1 MLKTYKGRNEK
12 LSNELNNYG
21 GLIWTNHALQRL
33 SERELNKVMLGLFGI
48 DQIKV
53 GTPKLKELGFITNLA
68 CLDWQ
73 GGEYT
78 RIEVVAKQ
86 NINKKWIILSVW
98 SKKFFSFCENIKSNK
113 TAC

>member
-1 MLKTYKGRNEK
+1 MKNYQMN
-12 LSNELNNYG
+12 LNNYG

-73 GGEYT
+73 GGGVYKNRSSSKTEY
-78 RIEVVAKQ
+78 
-86 NINKKWIILSVW
+86 
-98 SKKFFSFCENIKSNK
+98 
-113 TAC
+113 